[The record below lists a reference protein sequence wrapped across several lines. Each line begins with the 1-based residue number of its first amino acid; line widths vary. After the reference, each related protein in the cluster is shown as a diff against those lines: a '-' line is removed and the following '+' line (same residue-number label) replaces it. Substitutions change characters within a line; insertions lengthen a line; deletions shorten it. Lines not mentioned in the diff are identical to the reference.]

1 MFSTKA
7 IVHVLISILMLA
19 SLSPGSLPVASAGPA
34 PATAAPQQSA
44 APSVDALNLAL
55 VDHLGGNVNAVFVAG
70 SYAYAGFGAELAVLD
85 VSDPAHMVRL
95 GYLILACG
103 YLTSANPPP
112 RSRRVSS
119 IQTPSSPA

>member
-7 IVHVLISILMLA
+7 IVHMLISILMLA

-34 PATAAPQQSA
+34 ATAPPQPA

-119 IQTPSSPA
+119 IQTLSSPA